1 MINFITFLFLKGG
14 FKMIIVQAKAI
25 PKDETSKNK
34 IIEAAANLIEKS
46 KLENGNINYNLYSN
60 VQEDTLLFVEQ
71 WENLD
76 ILKAHLQTEHFNQF
90 GADIDGLLKEDLD
103 INGFQQ
109 KMLNFNMLLQIQK
122 TKSILISL

>member
-90 GADIDGLLKEDLD
+90 GADINGLLKEDLD
-103 INGFQQ
+103 INVFSAENVE
-109 KMLNFNMLLQIQK
+109 L
-122 TKSILISL
+122 

>member
-1 MINFITFLFLKGG
+1 
-14 FKMIIVQAKAI
+14 MIIVQAKAI
-25 PKDETSKNK
+25 PKDE
-34 IIEAAANLIEKS
+34 IIEATANLIEKS

-90 GADIDGLLKEDLD
+90 EADIDGLLKEDLD
-103 INGFQQ
+103 INVFSAENVE
-109 KMLNFNMLLQIQK
+109 L
-122 TKSILISL
+122 

>member
-1 MINFITFLFLKGG
+1 MINFITFLFLIVR
-14 FKMIIVQAKAI
+14 FKIIIVQAKVI
-25 PKDETSKNK
+25 LKDETSKNK
-34 IIEAAANLIEKS
+34 IIEEAANLIEKS

-90 GADIDGLLKEDLD
+90 GADINGLLKEDLD
-103 INGFQQ
+103 INVFSAENVE
-109 KMLNFNMLLQIQK
+109 L
-122 TKSILISL
+122 

>member
-1 MINFITFLFLKGG
+1 
-14 FKMIIVQAKAI
+14 MIIVQAKAI

-76 ILKAHLQTEHFNQF
+76 HIESSPSNRA
-90 GADIDGLLKEDLD
+90 
-103 INGFQQ
+103 FQSVWSRYRWSF
-109 KMLNFNMLLQIQK
+109 KRRFRY
-122 TKSILISL
+122 

>member
-1 MINFITFLFLKGG
+1 
-14 FKMIIVQAKAI
+14 MIIVQAKAI

-60 VQEDTLLFVEQ
+60 VQEQ

-103 INGFQQ
+103 INVFSAENVE
-109 KMLNFNMLLQIQK
+109 L
-122 TKSILISL
+122 

>member
-1 MINFITFLFLKGG
+1 
-14 FKMIIVQAKAI
+14 MIIVQAKAI
-25 PKDETSKNK
+25 PKDKTSKNK

-76 ILKAHLQTEHFNQF
+76 ILKAHLQTGHFNQF
-90 GADIDGLLKEDLD
+90 GEDIDGLLKEDLD
-103 INGFQQ
+103 INVFSAENVE
-109 KMLNFNMLLQIQK
+109 L
-122 TKSILISL
+122 

>member
-1 MINFITFLFLKGG
+1 MINFITFSFLKGS

-25 PKDETSKNK
+25 PKDKTSKNK

-90 GADIDGLLKEDLD
+90 GADINGLLKEDLD
-103 INGFQQ
+103 INVFSAENVE
-109 KMLNFNMLLQIQK
+109 L
-122 TKSILISL
+122 

>member
-1 MINFITFLFLKGG
+1 
-14 FKMIIVQAKAI
+14 MIIVQAKVI
-25 PKDETSKNK
+25 PKDKTSKNK

-76 ILKAHLQTEHFNQF
+76 ILKAHLQTGHFNQF

-103 INGFQQ
+103 INVFSAENVE
-109 KMLNFNMLLQIQK
+109 L
-122 TKSILISL
+122 

>member
-1 MINFITFLFLKGG
+1 
-14 FKMIIVQAKAI
+14 MIIVQAKAI

-46 KLENGNINYNLYSN
+46 KLENGNINYN
-60 VQEDTLLFVEQ
+60 VQEDTLLFIEQ

-103 INGFQQ
+103 INVFSAENVE
-109 KMLNFNMLLQIQK
+109 L
-122 TKSILISL
+122 

>member
-25 PKDETSKNK
+25 PQDETSKNK

-76 ILKAHLQTEHFNQF
+76 ILKSHLQTEHFNQF
-90 GADIDGLLKEDLD
+90 GAYIDGLLKEDLD
-103 INGFQQ
+103 INVFSAENVE
-109 KMLNFNMLLQIQK
+109 L
-122 TKSILISL
+122 

>member
-1 MINFITFLFLKGG
+1 
-14 FKMIIVQAKAI
+14 MIIVQAKAI
-25 PKDETSKNK
+25 PKDKTSKNK

-60 VQEDTLLFVEQ
+60 VQENTLLFVEQ

-76 ILKAHLQTEHFNQF
+76 ILKAHLQTEYFNQF

-103 INGFQQ
+103 INVFSAENVE
-109 KMLNFNMLLQIQK
+109 L
-122 TKSILISL
+122 

>member
-14 FKMIIVQAKAI
+14 FKMIIVQAKTI
-25 PKDETSKNK
+25 PKDKTSKNK

-90 GADIDGLLKEDLD
+90 GADINGLLKEDLD
-103 INGFQQ
+103 INVFSAENVE
-109 KMLNFNMLLQIQK
+109 L
-122 TKSILISL
+122 

>member
-1 MINFITFLFLKGG
+1 
-14 FKMIIVQAKAI
+14 MIIVQAKAI
-25 PKDETSKNK
+25 PKDKTSKNK

-76 ILKAHLQTEHFNQF
+76 ILKAHLQTEYFNQF
-90 GADIDGLLKEDLD
+90 GADINGLLKEDLD
-103 INGFQQ
+103 INVFSAENVE
-109 KMLNFNMLLQIQK
+109 L
-122 TKSILISL
+122 

>member
-1 MINFITFLFLKGG
+1 
-14 FKMIIVQAKAI
+14 MIIVQAKAI
-25 PKDETSKNK
+25 PKDKTSKNK

-60 VQEDTLLFVEQ
+60 VQENTLLFVEQ

-76 ILKAHLQTEHFNQF
+76 ILKAHLQTGHFNQF

-103 INGFQQ
+103 INVFSAENVE
-109 KMLNFNMLLQIQK
+109 L
-122 TKSILISL
+122 

>member
-1 MINFITFLFLKGG
+1 MINFITFSFLKGG

-25 PKDETSKNK
+25 PKDKTSKNK

-76 ILKAHLQTEHFNQF
+76 ILKAHFQTEHFNQF
-90 GADIDGLLKEDLD
+90 GADINGLLKEDLD
-103 INGFQQ
+103 INVFSAENVE
-109 KMLNFNMLLQIQK
+109 L
-122 TKSILISL
+122 

>member
-1 MINFITFLFLKGG
+1 
-14 FKMIIVQAKAI
+14 MIIVQAKAI
-25 PKDETSKNK
+25 PKDKTSKNK

-60 VQEDTLLFVEQ
+60 VQENTLLFVEQ
-71 WENLD
+71 WENLG

-103 INGFQQ
+103 INVFSAENVE
-109 KMLNFNMLLQIQK
+109 L
-122 TKSILISL
+122 

>member
-1 MINFITFLFLKGG
+1 
-14 FKMIIVQAKAI
+14 MIIVQAKAI
-25 PKDETSKNK
+25 PKDKTSKNK

-60 VQEDTLLFVEQ
+60 VQENTLLFVEQ
-71 WENLD
+71 LENLD

-103 INGFQQ
+103 INVFSAENVE
-109 KMLNFNMLLQIQK
+109 L
-122 TKSILISL
+122 

>member
-1 MINFITFLFLKGG
+1 
-14 FKMIIVQAKAI
+14 MIIVQAKAI
-25 PKDETSKNK
+25 PKDKTSKNK

-76 ILKAHLQTEHFNQF
+76 ILKVHLQTEHFNQF
-90 GADIDGLLKEDLD
+90 GAYIDGLLKEDLD
-103 INGFQQ
+103 INVFSAENVE
-109 KMLNFNMLLQIQK
+109 L
-122 TKSILISL
+122 